1 MVDCVP
7 ACHPYRIP
15 PRGIWLVAEHYNVL
29 WVDAQ
34 PLACLVLDFFD
45 AALVSGNCGEAF
57 ILRQIP
63 AVHKEIIGSTG
74 MNGNILESRRLV

>member
-1 MVDCVP
+1 
-7 ACHPYRIP
+7 
-15 PRGIWLVAEHYNVL
+15 
-29 WVDAQ
+29 
-34 PLACLVLDFFD
+34 
-45 AALVSGNCGEAF
+45 LVSGNCGEAF